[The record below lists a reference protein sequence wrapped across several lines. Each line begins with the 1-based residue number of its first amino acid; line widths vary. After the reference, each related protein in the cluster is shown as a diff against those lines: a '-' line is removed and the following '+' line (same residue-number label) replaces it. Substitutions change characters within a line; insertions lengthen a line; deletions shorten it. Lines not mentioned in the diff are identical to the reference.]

1 MLRLVKNKEMRI
13 ENIKQKNAEKFKP
26 LAARLTS
33 NKLPNLFSE

>member
-1 MLRLVKNKEMRI
+1 MLILVKKQEIRI

-26 LAARLTS
+26 LDARLTS